1 MWQTTTVQAT
11 LNLRDVRHLPIV
23 VPPLYEKR
31 AIECIL
37 GSLDDKIEG
46 NRRLVALSDDLWQ
59 ASASKKLDRIE
70 CADDEK
76 AEGDG
81 DVQPLTSLA
90 NFVNGRAFTKNATG
104 SGRMVIRIAE
114 LNNGPGAS
122 TVYNDLDLAPDYL
135 ASPGE
140 LLFAWSG
147 SLTVQR
153 WFRPEAI
160 INQHIFKVV
169 PSQGTPVWLVHAH
182 LLRLLPGYKRIASG
196 KATTMG
202 HIQRRDLELPV
213 GVPGQ
218 DVLERLD
225 SVCSPLWHRSLNA
238 EVESLRLASLR
249 NSLLPRLLSGELRV
263 REAEAF
269 VEEAV

>member
-11 LNLRDVRHLPIV
+11 LNLRDVRRLPIV
-23 VPPLYEKR
+23 VPPPYDKR
-31 AIECIL
+31 AIAYIL
-37 GSLDDKIEG
+37 GSLDDKIEH

-59 ASASKKLDRIE
+59 AWHPNWIASKALTTKRLQ
-70 CADDEK
+70 
-76 AEGDG
+76 GDG
-81 DVQPLTSLA
+81 DGRSLTSLA
-90 NFVNGRAFTKNATG
+90 KFVNGQAFTKNATG

-122 TVYNDLDLAPDYL
+122 TVYNDLDLASDYL
-135 ASPGE
+135 AAPGD

-160 INQHIFKVV
+160 INQHIFKVL
-169 PSQGTPVWLVHAH
+169 PSQGTPIWLVHAH

-202 HIQRRDLELPV
+202 HIQRRDLEVPV

-218 DVLERLD
+218 HVLERLD
-225 SVCSPLWHRSLNA
+225 SVCSPLWYRSLRA
-238 EVESLRLASLR
+238 EVESLTFTTPS
-249 NSLLPRLLSGELRV
+249 
-263 REAEAF
+263 
-269 VEEAV
+269 